1 MLPQVLETCSRNGQS
16 VTDFSGK
23 SIFLSAPMMSSSSY
37 QQLNPP
43 QHFSNAIE
51 AIHTLCYQP
60 NPPPLHHPTPYF
72 SKITFSLLFY
82 IFLSWTTAQIFIL
95 QTWRWIHI
103 RWSAHHHNEGQM
115 KITNFSFAIVS
126 LSKKNLKISLQGNF
140 MRDLFIFMW
149 SHLAYSNL
157 PKYSLQC
164 TVHIIKG
171 MVTLKIHYI
180 YVYMLMCEHTH
191 PHPGVPVGFLQ
202 NK

>member
-16 VTDFSGK
+16 VTDSSGK
-23 SIFLSAPMMSSSSY
+23 SIFLPAPMMSSSSY

-51 AIHTLCYQP
+51 AIHALCYQP

-72 SKITFSLLFY
+72 SKITFYLLFY

-115 KITNFSFAIVS
+115 KITNLFCHCLLFQER
-126 LSKKNLKISLQGNF
+126 SKNIIARKFWEISLFSCDHTLLTQICLNTVF
-140 MRDLFIFMW
+140 SALFI
-149 SHLAYSNL
+149 S
-157 PKYSLQC
+157 
-164 TVHIIKG
+164 
-171 MVTLKIHYI
+171 
-180 YVYMLMCEHTH
+180 
-191 PHPGVPVGFLQ
+191 
-202 NK
+202 